1 MSYDELHKVLML
13 ILLLILHSNI
23 LIPLSEADELLF
35 QSVFAEWCWASS
47 VCKIMFHARNY
58 CK

>member
-1 MSYDELHKVLML
+1 MMSYDELHKVLML

-35 QSVFAEWCWASS
+35 QSVFAEWC
-47 VCKIMFHARNY
+47 
-58 CK
+58 